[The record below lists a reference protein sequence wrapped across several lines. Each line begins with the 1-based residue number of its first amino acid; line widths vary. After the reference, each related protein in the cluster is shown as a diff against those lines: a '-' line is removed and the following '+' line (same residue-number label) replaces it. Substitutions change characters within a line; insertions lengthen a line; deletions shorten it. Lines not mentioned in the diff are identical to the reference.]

1 MCRHFGYSSETMS
14 FVVRTENLSSPNVE
28 TFPRTQPALTH
39 CMFKKILPLF
49 LLAFCAFPV
58 LQAQQWLG
66 LSHGNYAGVNG
77 VFLNPSSIADSRY
90 GFHLNLLSGQTSL
103 TNNYYSFDSPY
114 PLPKLAIKDFKDPFG
129 LRPEYYVETG
139 GSQAKIFDLRF
150 EARLPS
156 FMLKLSPKHSIAF
169 TNRMRVGF
177 EAVNITPFLAS
188 DFRTNN
194 LTLASLL
201 SDGSLLRINSNAF
214 RETGLAYAREIWSQ
228 DEHYLKGGLTIKYL
242 QGIYSSSLYSD
253 NLRTEI
259 TAANGQPVLRLLD
272 ADIGYH
278 YTRPAGY
285 PEQRAWTDAALWRN
299 TVGRGAGMD
308 IGFTYEYR
316 PAADQYRYTMDG
328 EELLEN
334 RKNKYKYR
342 VGLSLLDVG
351 GLRYT
356 TDYTDSTAAG
366 AYRVRRQKADIPQ
379 QQLTGASLKNY
390 YPILNRGLDV
400 QAADRQAGFRARL
413 PTALHLNVDY
423 KIREN
428 LYVNAAWIQSLRS
441 QNAIGMHHN
450 SLVAITPRFETKHF
464 EFSLPLTLINNYQQ
478 ATFGAMMRVGSFFFI
493 GSDNLPGLLNFGKP
507 FGADIYAGIT
517 VAALKGRKKDKDRD
531 GVSDKLDLCPNVAG
545 VWVFKGCPDTDND
558 GVEDKLDK
566 CPAEP
571 GSKELAGCP
580 DKDGDKIIDSQDK
593 CPDEPGLAKN
603 NGCPDSDEDG
613 VMDGD
618 DACPQAKGSAAL
630 KGCPDRDG
638 DQIADKDDRCPD
650 ERGQARYNG
659 CADNDGDNIPN
670 PDDACPDQAGT
681 PRFNGCPDRDG
692 DAVPDKDDRCPDTY
706 GSAQNGGCPANP
718 GRTEVQ
724 LTQQEQAVL
733 NEAFDDLEFETGKS
747 VIKISSYQSMDG
759 LAELLQSK
767 PAYRLLVSGHT
778 DNVGKPAT
786 NLALSKA
793 RANAVKK
800 YLVRKGTAADQII
813 TEGFGSRKPVADN
826 KTPAGRQKNRR
837 VEMRVIK

>member
-1 MCRHFGYSSETMS
+1 MS
-14 FVVRTENLSSPNVE
+14 IAFRLNFHLPHPTSFHAFMS
-28 TFPRTQPALTH
+28 
-39 CMFKKILPLF
+39 KKTLPLF
-49 LLAFCAFPV
+49 LLLCCAFST

-66 LSHGNYAGVNG
+66 LSNGNYAGVNG

-90 GFHLNLLSGQTSL
+90 GFHLNLLGGQTSL
-103 TNNYYSFDSPY
+103 TNNYYKYDSPY
-114 PLPKLAIKDFKDPFG
+114 SLPRLALNGFADPFD
-129 LRPEYYVETG
+129 LRPEYYVENVNPRP
-139 GSQAKIFDLRF
+139 KLFDLRF

-156 FMLKLSPKHSIAF
+156 FMLKLSPRHSIAF
-169 TNRMRVGF
+169 TNRMRASF

-201 SDGSLLRINSNAF
+201 SNGSLLRINSNAF
-214 RETGLAYAREIWSQ
+214 RETGLTYAREIWTQ
-228 DEHYLKGGLTIKYL
+228 TGHYVKGGLTIKYL

-253 NLRTEI
+253 NLQTQI
-259 TAANGQPVLRLLD
+259 TAANGEPVLRLVD
-272 ADIGYH
+272 ANIGYH

-285 PEQRAWTDAALWRN
+285 PELEKWTDAALWRN
-299 TVGRGAGMD
+299 TTGRGLGLD

-328 EELLEN
+328 EDLLDN

-342 VGLSLLDVG
+342 IGISLLDVG
-351 GLRYT
+351 GIRYN
-356 TDYTDSTAAG
+356 TDYTDTTAAG
-366 AYRVRRQKADIPQ
+366 AYRIRRQNADIPQ
-379 QQLTGASLKNY
+379 QQLTGASLENY

-400 QAADRQAGFRARL
+400 QAADRQDGFRAKL

-423 KIREN
+423 KIREK
-428 LYVNAAWIQSLRS
+428 LYVNAAWIQSLRTR
-441 QNAIGMHHN
+441 NAIGMRHN
-450 SLVAITPRFETKHF
+450 SLIAITPRFETKHF
-464 EFSLPLTLINNYQQ
+464 EFSLPLALINNHQQ

-493 GSDNLPGLLNFGKP
+493 GSDNLSGLLNVGRP
-507 FGADIYAGIT
+507 FGADVYAGVTIG
-517 VAALKGRKKDKDRD
+517 ALKGKKKDRDGD
-531 GVSDKLDLCPNVAG
+531 GVSDKMDLCPNLAG
-545 VWVFKGCPDTDND
+545 VWAFKGCPDTDAD

-571 GSKELAGCP
+571 GSKEMGGCP
-580 DKDGDKIIDSQDK
+580 DRDGDKIIDSQDK
-593 CPDEPGLAKN
+593 CPNEAGLPKN
-603 NGCPDSDEDG
+603 GGCPDADEDG
-613 VMDGD
+613 VIDGD
-618 DACPQAKGSAAL
+618 DDCPQAKGSAAL

-638 DQIADKDDRCPD
+638 DNIADKDDRCPD
-650 ERGQARYNG
+650 ERGQAKYNG

-706 GSAQNGGCPANP
+706 GSAQNGGCPVEP

-724 LTQQEQAVL
+724 LTQEEQTVL

-747 VIKISSYQSMDG
+747 VIKVSSYASMDG
-759 LAELLQSK
+759 LAALLQAK

-786 NLALSKA
+786 NLKLSKA
-793 RANAVKK
+793 RADAVKK
-800 YLVRKGTAADQII
+800 YLIRKGAAADQVI
-813 TEGFGSRKPVADN
+813 TEGFGSRKPIASN
-826 KTPAGRQKNRR
+826 ATAEGRQKNRR